1 MNIIYDMNWVY
12 IFMFAVLLVILFVI
26 ITDDDE

>member
-1 MNIIYDMNWVY
+1 MNDLFNMNWIY
-12 IFMFAVLLVILFVI
+12 IFLFTVLMVILFVI